1 MGVCA
6 IEDVLFPGAAVRL
19 DVVKVTADVV
29 FVDAVACGPPPS
41 CPECR
46 WRGRRV
52 HSSYMR
58 RLIERPLAGRK
69 LIIRLRVRRFFCDRS
84 RCRRRTFVEQ
94 VAGLSERYRR
104 CGIGLT
110 E

>member
-1 MGVCA
+1 
-6 IEDVLFPGAAVRL
+6 
-19 DVVKVTADVV
+19 
-29 FVDAVACGPPPS
+29 
-41 CPECR
+41 
-46 WRGRRV
+46 
-52 HSSYMR
+52 MR